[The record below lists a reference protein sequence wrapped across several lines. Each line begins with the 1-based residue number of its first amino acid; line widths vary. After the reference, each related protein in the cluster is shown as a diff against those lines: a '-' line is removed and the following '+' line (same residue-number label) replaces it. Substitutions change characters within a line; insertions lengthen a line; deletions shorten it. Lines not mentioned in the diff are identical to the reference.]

1 MVDIRL
7 PNINGK
13 TTEQQMA
20 QIRSYLYQM
29 VEQLNWA
36 LNTIDTDNMTENRNI
51 VVSKSDSMTEL
62 EAQSTFNAIKSLI
75 IKSADIVTA
84 YQEEFNK
91 TFSGEYVAKS
101 DFGTYMNTT
110 MQELDISPDAI
121 KQSFTDIQTIESDV
135 DGINDALV
143 DVTAHIK
150 TGKLYEDDDGSPVYG
165 VEVGQ
170 KDIVDGVEVFNKY
183 ARFTSSR
190 LSFYDQNGTE
200 VSYISDY
207 KLYITNVVITGN
219 IWIGKYVMDTSIG
232 IAFKWIGG

>member
-51 VVSKSDSMTEL
+51 VVSKSDSMTEP

-232 IAFKWIGG
+232 IAFRWIGG

>member
-207 KLYITNVVITGN
+207 KLYITNVVIMGN
-219 IWIGKYVMDTSIG
+219 LWIGKYVMDTSIG

>member
-51 VVSKSDSMTEL
+51 VVSKSDSMTEP

-207 KLYITNVVITGN
+207 KLYITNVVIMGN
-219 IWIGKYVMDTSIG
+219 LWIGKYVMDTSIG